1 MDEQTYLAYSQ
12 TEEGHAFLD
21 AYITNEGVDS
31 NSALMIVDKDVDDE
45 KQIELDEEDMR
56 NTKRSREES
65 SDSHGSYRNHTPINT
80 RNNLIFNMD
89 ENMLEDIC
97 SVGGVDHL
105 AENGPRYQQNHD
117 VERETKAIIDN
128 MEAQTG
134 KLIVANQHEA
144 SANQTK
150 GIRILGPIEG
160 RLLVRFWKD

>member
-1 MDEQTYLAYSQ
+1 
-12 TEEGHAFLD
+12 
-21 AYITNEGVDS
+21 
-31 NSALMIVDKDVDDE
+31 MIVDKDVDDE